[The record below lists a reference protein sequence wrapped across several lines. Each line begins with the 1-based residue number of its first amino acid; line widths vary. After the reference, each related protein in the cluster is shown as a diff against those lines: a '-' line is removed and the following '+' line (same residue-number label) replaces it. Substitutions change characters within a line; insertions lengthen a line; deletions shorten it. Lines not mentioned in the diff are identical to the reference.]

1 MPHPATTEPGPLPF
15 DPLDDDRSADR
26 ADHREL
32 RSADELRAL
41 LGTPHPIVIDKV
53 RDRLIPEDLELLARS
68 PFCLLSTS
76 DGRGNCDASPRG
88 DVPGFVRALDSRT
101 LVLPDRPGNRR
112 ADSFHN
118 ILENR
123 HVGLVHLVP
132 GSTEVL
138 RVNGRARILT
148 DAPFFDGMT
157 LKGQRPLLALLVEID
172 EIFRHCPAALHRSGL
187 WRPETWPQE

>member
-1 MPHPATTEPGPLPF
+1 MPHPATTRTGTLAP
-15 DPLDDDRSADR
+15 DPLDDRPADRSG
-26 ADHREL
+26 HREL
-32 RSADELRAL
+32 GSAAELREL

-53 RDRLIPEDLELLARS
+53 RDRLIPEDLDLLARS
-68 PFCLLSTS
+68 PFCLLATS
-76 DGRGNCDASPRG
+76 DSHGNCDASPRG
-88 DVPGFVRALDSRT
+88 DAPGFVRALDSRT

-118 ILENR
+118 ILDNP

-138 RVNGRARILT
+138 RVNGRARLLT
-148 DAPFFDGMT
+148 DAPFFDDMT

-172 EIFRHCPAALHRSGL
+172 EIYRHCPASLRRSRL
-187 WRPETWPQE
+187 WERDDRPRE

>member
-15 DPLDDDRSADR
+15 DPLDDRPADR

-32 RSADELRAL
+32 RSADELREL

-148 DAPFFDGMT
+148 DAPFFDGMP

-187 WRPETWPQE
+187 WRPESRPQE

>member
-1 MPHPATTEPGPLPF
+1 MPHPATTRTGTLAP
-15 DPLDDDRSADR
+15 DPLDDRPAARSG
-26 ADHREL
+26 HREL
-32 RSADELRAL
+32 GSAAELREL

-53 RDRLIPEDLELLARS
+53 RDRLIPEDLDLLARS
-68 PFCLLSTS
+68 PFCLLATS
-76 DGRGNCDASPRG
+76 DSHGNCDASPRG
-88 DVPGFVRALDSRT
+88 DAPGFVRALDSRT

-118 ILENR
+118 ILDNP

-138 RVNGRARILT
+138 RVNGRARLLT
-148 DAPFFDGMT
+148 DAPFFDDMT

-172 EIFRHCPAALHRSGL
+172 EIYRHCPASLRRSHL
-187 WRPETWPQE
+187 WERDDRPRE